1 MRNLSISIFLI
12 LITCLTVAGG
22 AARAGEGGVG
32 QAKAVID
39 MASATGQIGA
49 RALTIGA
56 PIYLGD
62 VVATY
67 NIGEAQ
73 LLFQDG
79 TRMVVGPNSSMV
91 IEEFLFRGTASENKF
106 AVRALGGAFRFIS
119 GDAGARAYEIRTPS
133 GTIGVR
139 G

>member
-1 MRNLSISIFLI
+1 MRNSSISTSFLVV
-12 LITCLTVAGG
+12 TCLAVAGG
-22 AARAGEGGVG
+22 AAHAGEGDVG

-39 MASATGQIGA
+39 QASATGQIGA
-49 RALTIGA
+49 RSLTVGA
-56 PIYLGD
+56 PIFLGD
-62 VVATY
+62 IVATDGV
-67 NIGEAQ
+67 GEAQ

-79 TRMVVGPNSSMV
+79 TRMVVGPNSSLI
-91 IEEFLFRGTASENKF
+91 IEEFLFRGESSANKF

-119 GDAGARAYEIRTPS
+119 GDAGAQAYEIRTPS